1 MPHPFQKGLTTT
13 MKTNTFVI
21 GFFLIL
27 LSSTLFSQTDFKF
40 PDKLGYVND
49 FEKIFSGEQ
58 ILELNKIIEKQEKE
72 TTNQIVIVTI
82 DSFAPFETLFDY
94 SLKLANDWGVGR
106 KDKNNGIVI
115 VFGKQIRQIR
125 IQVGYGLEKKLK
137 DEEAKKIID
146 NVMIPNFKNGDYFMG
161 IKNGLNEIIKEIE

>member
-1 MPHPFQKGLTTT
+1 
-13 MKTNTFVI
+13 MKTKTLVI

-27 LSSTLFSQTDFKF
+27 LSSTLFSQSDFKF
-40 PDKLGYVND
+40 PDRLGYVND
-49 FEKIFSGEQ
+49 FEKVFSSEQ
-58 ILELNKIIEKQEKE
+58 ILELNKIIEKHEKE
-72 TTNQIVIVTI
+72 TTNQIVIVSI

-94 SLKLANDWGVGR
+94 SLKLANHWGVGL

-137 DEEAKKIID
+137 NEEAKKIID
-146 NVMIPNFKNGDYFMG
+146 NVMIPDFKNGDYFKG
-161 IKNGLNEIIKEIE
+161 IKNGLTEIIKEIE